1 MLRFPTT
8 IPIRPAEFDEFK
20 EAILSQRLP
29 QSQAQSTTT
38 HPSNVDQSL
47 VDRERVQV
55 QERQNKSKSQ
65 RIGLG
70 N

>member
-20 EAILSQRLP
+20 EAILSQRLS